1 MCNAFNQCVQY
12 QPSCAPKLARKG
24 EIEHWFPCGAGGR
37 TVSRA
42 AGGRA
47 VYGNVITKF
56 SRMGS
61 LFHFLT
67 HGALL
72 RAGAPQSTNFR
83 TLFTAIFTRDQ
94 FASIKNLASHASEA
108 MTSAIV
114 PEYSNTT
121 TIPCNE

>member
-72 RAGAPQSTNFR
+72 RALRARELRNQQIFVHSLR
-83 TLFTAIFTRDQ
+83 LFLHGTSLLLSKILQ
-94 FASIKNLASHASEA
+94 A
-108 MTSAIV
+108 MPV
-114 PEYSNTT
+114 KP
-121 TIPCNE
+121 